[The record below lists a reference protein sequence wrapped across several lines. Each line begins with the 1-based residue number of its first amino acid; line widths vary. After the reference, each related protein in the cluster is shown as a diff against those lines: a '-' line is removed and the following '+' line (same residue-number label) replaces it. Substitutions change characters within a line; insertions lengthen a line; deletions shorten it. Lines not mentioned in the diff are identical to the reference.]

1 MVNLIQC
8 NDICKS
14 FGEKVALDHV
24 SVSMNKGR
32 IFGLLGPNGSG
43 KTTLIRIINRITVP
57 TSGTVLFDG
66 RPITQDDVEKIGYM
80 PEERGLYRKMKVGE
94 QAVFLARLKGM
105 SHRDAEMELKKWF
118 VRFGIESWWNKKV
131 EELSKGMAQK
141 VQFITTVVH
150 RPSLLILDEPFSGF
164 DPVNAQ
170 IIQKE
175 ILRLRDEGATIVL
188 STHNMESVEELCDD
202 IALINMSK
210 LVISGPLD
218 EIRHRYGN
226 NNVELVY
233 TGDSAVQDREGVYT
247 VLSDKNDA
255 GRHTAV
261 LSLSGGVSG
270 NDVLSSVIGSGVS
283 VNSFCELVPRMNDI
297 FIELVKGGE
306 KAAVSQM

>member
-1 MVNLIQC
+1 MGLIECQ
-8 NDICKS
+8 DICKS

-24 SVSMNKGR
+24 SVTMEKGK

-43 KTTLIRIINRITVP
+43 KTTLIRIINRITIP
-57 TSGTVLFDG
+57 NSGVILFDG
-66 RPITQDDVEKIGYM
+66 RPITQRDVEKIGYM

-94 QAVFLARLKGM
+94 QALFFARLKGM
-105 SHRDAEMELKKWF
+105 SYKDAEAELKKWF

-170 IIQKE
+170 VVQKE

-210 LVISGPLD
+210 LIISGHLD
-218 EIRHRYGN
+218 DIRHHYGN
-226 NNVELVY
+226 SNVELVY
-233 TGDSAVQDREGVYT
+233 TGETPVAAHEGLFS
-247 VLSDKNDA
+247 VLSDKDEA

-261 LSLSGGVSG
+261 ISLEEGVRS
-270 NDVLSSVIGSGVS
+270 NDVLSAIITGNLT
-283 VNSFCELVPRMNDI
+283 VNSFRELIPRMNDI
-297 FIELVKGGE
+297 FIELVKGQE
-306 KAAVSQM
+306 VSK

>member
-1 MVNLIQC
+1 MGLIECQE
-8 NDICKS
+8 ICKS

-24 SVSMNKGR
+24 SVSMEKGR

-43 KTTLIRIINRITVP
+43 KTTLIRIINRIMVQD
-57 TSGTVLFDG
+57 SGVVLFDG
-66 RPITQDDVEKIGYM
+66 RPITQSDVEKIGYM

-94 QAVFLARLKGM
+94 QAMFLARLKGM
-105 SHRDAEMELKKWF
+105 STKDAETELKKWF

-150 RPSLLILDEPFSGF
+150 KPSLLILDEPFSGF
-164 DPVNAQ
+164 DPVNAHVVQ
-170 IIQKE
+170 NE

-210 LVISGPLD
+210 LIISGPLD
-218 EIRHRYGN
+218 DIRHRYGN
-226 NNVELVY
+226 NNVELIY
-233 TGDSAVQDREGVYT
+233 TGETELASHPGLFT
-247 VLSDKNDA
+247 VLSDRNDV

-261 LSLSGGVSG
+261 LSLAENVRS
-270 NDVLSSVIGSGVS
+270 NDVLSAILSENVT
-283 VNSFCELVPRMNDI
+283 VNSFQELVPRMNDI
-297 FIELVKGGE
+297 FIELVKGQY
-306 KAAVSQM
+306 VSK